1 MLGADIQPLFE
12 DGLATAIKGRP
23 ELQLVGTASDGR
35 SALASIRRDEPAV
48 AVLDEALTDLSA
60 ARIVAAVRR
69 DGLTTRVIIIGA
81 QPAPDDVFRAM
92 ADGAAG
98 YLTKRASARE
108 VCDTVTA
115 VARGETV
122 IARELQTGLAGEI
135 RLRADRAGPVL
146 SERESQVLTL
156 MGDGLSTAQIANTLF
171 LSTSTVKTHQHHLYQ
186 KLGVSERAAAVATAL
201 RRGLI
206 E

>member
-12 DGLATAIKGRP
+12 DGLATAIKSRP
-23 ELQLVGTASDGR
+23 ELHLVGTASDGR
-35 SALASIRRDEPAV
+35 AALASIRRDEPAV
-48 AVLDEALTDLSA
+48 AVLDEGLTDLSA

-69 DGLTTRVIIIGA
+69 DGLATRVIIIGA

-98 YLTKRASARE
+98 YLTKRASASE

-156 MGDGLSTAQIANTLF
+156 MGDGLSTAQIASALF
-171 LSTSTVKTHQHHLYQ
+171 LSASTVKTHQHHLYE
-186 KLGVSERAAAVATAL
+186 KLGVSERAAAVAAAL